1 LIKIEREINYIGR
14 ISIGL
19 I

>member
-1 LIKIEREINYIGR
+1 LVKISGR

-19 I
+19 LSSHNI